1 MKRSI
6 MLILLV
12 AGIQLVAISYR
23 MHYIKSHYA
32 SNRGFTRL
40 PANIEHVRIIDS
52 TANYLE
58 YVIKEM
64 PGKSGFFVND
74 PMTSKNLS
82 REVRGDTLILRMKD
96 LNLMS
101 DYGRTL
107 TVWLPSLSS
116 LDVAADITI
125 EVSAQ
130 FKQRHKNINLNVDG
144 RTRVIV
150 AGLKADSIFLTTSLV
165 PDMIF
170 NNDNLH
176 LLRSSFRKSAPGIT
190 MRNSLIDQV
199 SSIPLSLPI
208 TKK

>member
-1 MKRSI
+1 

-12 AGIQLVAISYR
+12 AGIQMVAISYR
-23 MHYIKSHYA
+23 MHFIKSHYM
-32 SNRGFTRL
+32 SNRGFTQL
-40 PANIEHVRIIDS
+40 PANIQHVRIIDS
-52 TANYLE
+52 TANYIA

-64 PGKSGFFVND
+64 PGKTGLFVND
-74 PMTSKNLS
+74 PVTYKNLS
-82 REVRGDTLILRMKD
+82 REVRGDTLILRMRSLD
-96 LNLMS
+96 LMS

-116 LDVAADITI
+116 LDVTADITI

-150 AGLKADSIFLTTSLV
+150 SGLHADSMFLTTSLV
-165 PDMIF
+165 PDLVL

-176 LLRSSFRKSAPGIT
+176 LLHSAFRKSAPGIT
-190 MRNSLIDQV
+190 MRNSMIDQV
-199 SSIPLSLPI
+199 SSIPLPPPK